1 MYSLKTY
8 IFRLHIHTSSSP
20 IHLLLF
26 SFFGQ
31 GRNPNIISDFSV
43 NGALAFVGSDKP
55 TSFPATTFHTS
66 CLGCDESISTTFCS
80 LRNISTIGM
89 VSFLYVAKRNRK
101 LSTLSSLRPLYLNA
115 SMKHQRGDRETTET
129 QNASVISIGR
139 VYWSKH
145 TQHRALAVIAG
156 VHQPTHQNQHTT
168 QNTTYLA
175 RPRILSSNTDKGH
188 SKNKVQC
195 TVAKSPITRFHPS

>member
-8 IFRLHIHTSSSP
+8 IFRLHIHTPSPP

-129 QNASVISIGR
+129 QNASVISIGH
-139 VYWSKH
+139 VYW
-145 TQHRALAVIAG
+145 
-156 VHQPTHQNQHTT
+156 
-168 QNTTYLA
+168 
-175 RPRILSSNTDKGH
+175 
-188 SKNKVQC
+188 
-195 TVAKSPITRFHPS
+195 

>member
-1 MYSLKTY
+1 M
-8 IFRLHIHTSSSP
+8 
-20 IHLLLF
+20 
-26 SFFGQ
+26 
-31 GRNPNIISDFSV
+31 
-43 NGALAFVGSDKP
+43 GSDKP

-115 SMKHQRGDRETTET
+115 SMKHQQQRQKRVNNFDRSCVQVKTSPHKNTTKYPSLFSFHGT
-129 QNASVISIGR
+129 DSDRRSTPTNT
-139 VYWSKH
+139 SK
-145 TQHRALAVIAG
+145 
-156 VHQPTHQNQHTT
+156 QHTT